1 MNISVILI
9 AEDSKNLFYYFI
21 GKLAFIIGLFLAF
34 KKRKILIEMIDP
46 NEALLEDFLLEKGYT
61 KVKLKL
67 TKTNHFEIKASING
81 VKGLFILDTG
91 ASNSCVGFEAIET
104 FKLKAKDS
112 EIKAA
117 GAGATDMITQVSKKN
132 KLKIG
137 KWKKDKVPLI
147 LFNLIHVN
155 TALLNY
161 NSKPVDGI
169 IGADILKK
177 AKAIIDYDKRYVYLK
192 L

>member
-1 MNISVILI
+1 MSLQ
-9 AEDSKNLFYYFI
+9 
-21 GKLAFIIGLFLAF
+21 
-34 KKRKILIEMIDP
+34 
-46 NEALLEDFLLEKGYT
+46 DFLLEKGYI

-67 TKTNHFEIKASING
+67 TKTNHFEIKATLNG

-104 FKLKAKDS
+104 FNLTAKDS
-112 EIKAA
+112 EIMAA
-117 GAGATDMITQVSKKN
+117 GAGATDMLTQISKKN

-137 KWKKDKVPLI
+137 KWKKDKVALV
-147 LFNLIHVN
+147 LFNLTHVN

>member
-1 MNISVILI
+1 MTEITNMPL
-9 AEDSKNLFYYFI
+9 K
-21 GKLAFIIGLFLAF
+21 
-34 KKRKILIEMIDP
+34 
-46 NEALLEDFLLEKGYT
+46 DFLLQKGYI

-67 TKTNHFEIKASING
+67 TKTNHFEIKATLNG

-91 ASNSCVGFEAIET
+91 ASNSCVGFEAIDT
-104 FKLKAKDS
+104 FKLVAKDS

-117 GAGATDMITQVSKKN
+117 GAGATDMMTQVSKKN
-132 KLKIG
+132 KLRIG
-137 KWKKDKVPLI
+137 KWKKDKVALV
-147 LFNLIHVN
+147 LFNLTHVN

-177 AKAIIDYDKRYVYLK
+177 AKAIIDYNKRYAYLK

>member
-1 MNISVILI
+1 M
-9 AEDSKNLFYYFI
+9 
-21 GKLAFIIGLFLAF
+21 
-34 KKRKILIEMIDP
+34 IEMIDP
-46 NEALLEDFLLEKGYT
+46 NNAPLEDFLLEKGYT

-67 TKTNHFEIKASING
+67 TKTNHFEIKATING

-91 ASNSCVGFEAIET
+91 ASNSCVGFEAIDT

-147 LFNLIHVN
+147 LFNLTHVN

-177 AKAIIDYDKRYVYLK
+177 AKAIIDYETKYVYLK